1 MSKEVVVLIMAGGR
15 GERFWPASRNNLP
28 KQFLVIDNNPLN
40 LTMIQETVYRLK
52 MLVKTENIFIL
63 TNRYYEE
70 LIKAQLPQ
78 LKEEN
83 IIYEPCGKNTAP
95 AINLGLEIVNQI
107 YDDYVMIVLPS
118 DHLIRNEENYLNDLR
133 KAIAFANNRDV
144 LLTIGITPTSPNT
157 EYGYI
162 HLGDKVSN
170 DDIYKVSEFKEKPNE
185 KTATKYLLSHEYVWN
200 SGMFIWS
207 NKALE
212 KALKEF
218 VPQQYNQMH
227 EIFIKDKKEQEE
239 ALREVYEKIDN
250 ISIDYALMEKAQNVY
265 TIKSSF
271 VWDDVGSWK
280 ALERIYGCDN
290 NKNTLV
296 GNTYAYET
304 TNTIAYSKGPL
315 IVTNHID
322 NLIVVATNDIVL
334 VSKKESI
341 NEIKKLISSLPS
353 DKEDKL

>member
-1 MSKEVVVLIMAGGR
+1 MAKEVVVLIMAGGR

-52 MLVKTENIFIL
+52 PLVKTENIFIL
-63 TNRYYEE
+63 TNRQYEE

-83 IIYEPCGKNTAP
+83 IIYEPQAKNTAP
-95 AINLGLEIVNQI
+95 AINLGLEIINQI

-118 DHLIRNEENYLNDLR
+118 DHLIRNEENYLTDLK
-133 KAIAFANNRDV
+133 KAIAFAFKHDA

-162 HLGDKVSN
+162 HLGNKVA
-170 DDIYKVSEFKEKPNE
+170 DDEIYQVLEFKEKPNE
-185 KTATKYLLSHEYVWN
+185 KTAAKYLLSHEYVWN

-207 NKALE
+207 NKALT

-218 VPQQYNQMH
+218 VPYQYQQFSQV
-227 EIFIKDKKEQEE
+227 FLKEQNERE
-239 ALREVYEKIDN
+239 KALKELYKEIAN
-250 ISIDYALMEKAQNVY
+250 ISIDYALMEKAKNVY

-271 VWDDVGSWK
+271 IWDDVGSWK
-280 ALERIYGCDN
+280 ALERIYGLDN

-315 IVTNHID
+315 IVTNHVD
-322 NLIVVATNDIVL
+322 NLIVVATNDIVM
-334 VSKKESI
+334 VSKKENI
-341 NEIKKLISSLPS
+341 QEIKKLISSLPS